1 MKKHLFLI
9 LLAFTVSTS
18 ALAEIYKHVDADG
31 RVTYSNIKPKN
42 LPKCDELRKVE
53 KNCQKQLEIDP
64 DANNISNDRAKAKTT
79 STANKRTATPDS
91 FPRVDKDTQNQRD
104 GKRRSILQSE
114 LDAEKAALEE
124 AKKAYAEG
132 ESNPEVYQT
141 ASGQTF
147 RNVPKFEEKMK
158 NLKENVDNHKK
169 NIELLQ
175 KELDS
180 LR

>member
-1 MKKHLFLI
+1 M
-9 LLAFTVSTS
+9 LLALIASPS
-18 ALAEIYKHVDADG
+18 AFAEIYKHVDADG
-31 RVTYSNIKPKN
+31 RVTYSNIKSKGST
-42 LPKCDELRKVE
+42 R
-53 KNCQKQLEIDP
+53 LEIDP
-64 DANNISNDRAKAKTT
+64 DANNISNDRAKAKTNN
-79 STANKRTATPDS
+79 TASKRTATPDS

-104 GKRRSILQSE
+104 SKRRSILQGE

-132 ESNPEVYQT
+132 ESNPEVYRT

-147 RNVPKFEEKMK
+147 RNVPKFEAKMK
-158 NLKENVDNHKK
+158 GLKENVDNHEK

>member
-1 MKKHLFLI
+1 MLI
-9 LLAFTVSTS
+9 VLTASPSAF
-18 ALAEIYKHVDADG
+18 AEIYKHVDADG
-31 RVTYSNIKPKN
+31 RVTYSNIKSKGST
-42 LPKCDELRKVE
+42 R
-53 KNCQKQLEIDP
+53 LEIDP
-64 DANNISNDRAKAKTT
+64 DANNISNDRAKAKT
-79 STANKRTATPDS
+79 SNTANKRTATPDS

-104 GKRRSILQSE
+104 SKRRSILQGE
-114 LDAEKAALEE
+114 LDAEKAALAE

-147 RNVPKFEEKMK
+147 RNVPKFEAKMK
-158 NLKENVDNHKK
+158 GLKENVDNHEK

>member
-1 MKKHLFLI
+1 MKKHLFLM
-9 LLAFTVSTS
+9 LLALIASPS
-18 ALAEIYKHVDADG
+18 AFAEIYKHVDADG
-31 RVTYSNIKPKN
+31 RVTYSNIKSKGST
-42 LPKCDELRKVE
+42 R
-53 KNCQKQLEIDP
+53 LEIDP
-64 DANNISNDRAKAKTT
+64 DANNISNDRAKAKINN
-79 STANKRTATPDS
+79 TANKRTATPDS

-104 GKRRSILQSE
+104 SKRRSILQGE

-132 ESNPEVYQT
+132 ESNPEVYRT

-147 RNVPKFEEKMK
+147 RNVPKFEAKMK
-158 NLKENVDNHKK
+158 GLKENVDNHEK

>member
-1 MKKHLFLI
+1 MKKHLFL
-9 LLAFTVSTS
+9 LLITLTASTT

-31 RVTYSNIKPKN
+31 RVTYSNIKSKGAT
-42 LPKCDELRKVE
+42 R
-53 KNCQKQLEIDP
+53 LEIDP
-64 DANNISNDRAKAKTT
+64 DANNISNDRAKAKSS

-91 FPRVDKDTQNQRD
+91 FPRVDKDMQNQRD

-114 LDAEKAALEE
+114 LDAEKAALED
-124 AKKAYAEG
+124 AKKAYSEG
-132 ESNPEVYQT
+132 ESNPEVYRS
-141 ASGQTF
+141 ANGQTF

-158 NLKENVDNHKK
+158 SLKENVDNHQK

>member
-1 MKKHLFLI
+1 MKKHLFLT

-18 ALAEIYKHVDADG
+18 AVAEIYKHVDAEG
-31 RVTYSNIKPKN
+31 RVTYSNIKSKGAI
-42 LPKCDELRKVE
+42 R
-53 KNCQKQLEIDP
+53 LEIDP
-64 DANNISNDRAKAKTT
+64 DTNSIGNERSKTKTT
-79 STANKRTATPDS
+79 STTSKRTATPES

-132 ESNPEVYQT
+132 ESNPEVYHT

-147 RNVPKFEEKMK
+147 RNVPKFEAKMK
-158 NLKENVDNHKK
+158 GLKENVDNHQK

>member
-1 MKKHLFLI
+1 MKRQL
-9 LLAFTVSTS
+9 LLAFITL
-18 ALAEIYKHVDADG
+18 ALSFQAAAEIYKRVDPDG
-31 RVTYSNIKPKN
+31 RVTYSNIKSKGAT
-42 LPKCDELRKVE
+42 R
-53 KNCQKQLEIDP
+53 LEIDP
-64 DANNISNDRAKAKTT
+64 DVNNISNERAKASG
-79 STANKRTATPDS
+79 STANKRTATPEG
-91 FPRVDKDTQNQRD
+91 FPRVDKSTQNQRD
-104 GKRRSILQSE
+104 DKRRSILQSE

-132 ESNPEVYQT
+132 ESNPEVYKT

-158 NLKENVDNHKK
+158 ALKENVDNHQK

-180 LR
+180 LH

>member
-1 MKKHLFLI
+1 MKKHLFLT

-18 ALAEIYKHVDADG
+18 AVAEIYKHVDADG
-31 RVTYSNIKPKN
+31 RVTYSNIKSKGAI
-42 LPKCDELRKVE
+42 R
-53 KNCQKQLEIDP
+53 LEIDP
-64 DANNISNDRAKAKTT
+64 DTNSIGNERSKTKTT
-79 STANKRTATPDS
+79 SATSKRAATPES

-104 GKRRSILQSE
+104 GKRRSILQGE

-132 ESNPEVYQT
+132 ESNPEVYHT

-147 RNVPKFEEKMK
+147 RNVPKFEAKMK
-158 NLKENVDNHKK
+158 GLKENVDNHQK

>member
-1 MKKHLFLI
+1 MKKHLFLTLI
-9 LLAFTVSTS
+9 ALTFSTH
-18 ALAEIYKHVDADG
+18 ALAEIYKRVDSDG
-31 RVTYSNIKPKN
+31 RVTYSNIKSKGAT
-42 LPKCDELRKVE
+42 R
-53 KNCQKQLEIDP
+53 LEIDP
-64 DANNISNDRAKAKTT
+64 DVNAISNDRAKAIG
-79 STANKRTATPDS
+79 SSSENKRTATPES

-104 GKRRSILQSE
+104 SKRKSILQNE

-132 ESNPEVYQT
+132 ESNPEVYRT

-158 NLKENVDNHKK
+158 NLKANVDNHQK